1 MLAKQYRSSFA
12 CKNGIT
18 NAFLCSFYRVA
29 TLGSGSGVAAI
40 IYLGEQ
46 GIEYGGGF
54 GLYMI
59 QYALHKMSIALFSA
73 ILFVMNWEF
82 MKSWFGDY
90 AGLLA
95 GGYAVTF
102 VITIGLFLFCCSKKF
117 HRLIFRLLDI
127 VNQKF
132 HGRFEIMEAEIKRQ
146 CMMLEDAS
154 KHLLKNKK
162 ATTGVIFLCLL
173 KCCFWY
179 GIPYLLFKGV
189 QFQGNPALTLSQ
201 VLAITSLSVMLAAV
215 IPSPAGIGSTEFLPE
230 SSARAWRGQH
240 RFCTA
245 LAHLYFHFWWE
256 PLSCL
261 SGILEEKKY
270 LVTAYEKISC
280 NLKVNIVI

>member
-1 MLAKQYRSSFA
+1 M
-12 CKNGIT
+12 
-18 NAFLCSFYRVA
+18 
-29 TLGSGSGVAAI
+29 GSGSGVAAI

-59 QYALHKMSIALFSA
+59 QYALLKMSIALFSA

-132 HGRFEIMEAEIKRQ
+132 HGRFEIMEAEINRQ
-146 CMMLEDAS
+146 RKITPVVAFLFFSKCFEAS
-154 KHLLKNKK
+154 SSIMH
-162 ATTGVIFLCLL
+162 CLL
-173 KCCFWY
+173 
-179 GIPYLLFKGV
+179 ISASIIS
-189 QFQGNPALTLSQ
+189 N
-201 VLAITSLSVMLAAV
+201 
-215 IPSPAGIGSTEFLPE
+215 LP
-230 SSARAWRGQH
+230 WN
-240 RFCTA
+240 F
-245 LAHLYFHFWWE
+245 
-256 PLSCL
+256 
-261 SGILEEKKY
+261 
-270 LVTAYEKISC
+270 
-280 NLKVNIVI
+280 

>member
-1 MLAKQYRSSFA
+1 
-12 CKNGIT
+12 
-18 NAFLCSFYRVA
+18 
-29 TLGSGSGVAAI
+29 
-40 IYLGEQ
+40 
-46 GIEYGGGF
+46 
-54 GLYMI
+54 
-59 QYALHKMSIALFSA
+59 
-73 ILFVMNWEF
+73 MNWEF

-95 GGYAVTF
+95 GGYAVTL

-179 GIPYLLFKGV
+179 GIPYLLLK
-189 QFQGNPALTLSQ
+189 A
-201 VLAITSLSVMLAAV
+201 
-215 IPSPAGIGSTEFLPE
+215 
-230 SSARAWRGQH
+230 SSFREIRH
-240 RFCTA
+240 
-245 LAHLYFHFWWE
+245 
-256 PLSCL
+256 
-261 SGILEEKKY
+261 
-270 LVTAYEKISC
+270 
-280 NLKVNIVI
+280 